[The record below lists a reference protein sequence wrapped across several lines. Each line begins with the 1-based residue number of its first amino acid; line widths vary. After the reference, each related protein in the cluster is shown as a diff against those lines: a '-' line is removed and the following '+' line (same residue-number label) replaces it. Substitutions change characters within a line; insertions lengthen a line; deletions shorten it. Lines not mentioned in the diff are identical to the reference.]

1 MRIKREIPIYG
12 MLEFKELEKHLEK
25 RAAEGWMLKKAGTLL
40 WSYEETTPKKV
51 HFSIVF
57 FPKTTALE
65 PEPSDNLIMM
75 REFCEKTGWKLVAEI
90 GQMQIFCNEEDNPVS
105 IETESWIQVENIHQ
119 SAKKNVLIVY
129 WMLLFISF
137 LQLGL
142 QIMQFVMNPLNW
154 LGAGYNLYLSV
165 TWIAYG
171 IGYGIELILYY
182 AWYKKAKR
190 IASEEERLYL
200 PKSSKAFRV
209 VYQGIAIASLV
220 LSILQLM
227 QFTSGKYGILVIVW
241 SMVLLGIPFG
251 VFRFLK
257 ARKVSA
263 KWNRIAIVIVA
274 IVASIGMAAYTVA
287 SIAKDADI
295 IFHKKEMPLML
306 EDFREVSHDEFVES
320 FRTSDSVLIYYAD
333 GFQAED
339 LKVAVAN
346 RLEIDYTIIVVKVP
360 FLYDLCKNEL
370 LKQYDYL
377 YENDELIGENGY
389 KKVDGSKW
397 NAEEVYRYYDYDG
410 EPSDDFIVCY
420 EDRMIQINFSWE
432 VTDSDI
438 EKVSELMNTCK

>member
-1 MRIKREIPIYG
+1 MRIKREIPIYS

-25 RAAEGWMLKKAGTLL
+25 RAAEGWMLKKAGSLL
-40 WSYEETTPKKV
+40 WSYEEATPQKV

-129 WMLLFISF
+129 WILLINSVM
-137 LQLGL
+137 QLGL
-142 QIMQFVMNPLNW
+142 QIMQFAMNPLNW
-154 LGAGYNLYLSV
+154 LGAGYNLYLSL
-165 TWIAYG
+165 TWLALG
-171 IGYGIELILYY
+171 IGYGVELILYY
-182 AWYKKAKR
+182 IWHKKAKR

-200 PKSSKAFRV
+200 PKSYKAFRV
-209 VYQGIAIASLV
+209 VYLGIAFVSLV
-220 LSILQLM
+220 LSILALM
-227 QFTSGKYGILVIVW
+227 QFTSSKYGILVLVW
-241 SMVLLGIPFG
+241 TMVLLGIPFG
-251 VFRFLK
+251 VSRFLK
-257 ARKVSA
+257 SRKVSA

-274 IVASIGMAAYTVA
+274 IVASIGMVAYTFA

-306 EDFREVSHDEFVES
+306 EDFKEVNHDEFVES
-320 FRTSDSVLIYYAD
+320 FRISDSVLIYYAD

-339 LKVAVAN
+339 LKVAVAE
-346 RLEIDYTIIVVKVP
+346 RLKIDYTIIVVKVP

-370 LKQYDYL
+370 LKKYDYL
-377 YENDELIGENGY
+377 YENDELIVENGY
-389 KKVDGSKW
+389 KKVDDSKW
-397 NAEEVYRYYDYDG
+397 NAEEVYRYHDYDG
-410 EPSDDFIVCY
+410 EPNNDFIVCY
-420 EDRMIQINFSWE
+420 EDRMIQINFSWD
-432 VTDSDI
+432 VTDADI
-438 EKVSELMNTCK
+438 EKVSELISCP